1 MIRIMENSEKRMKE
15 EGEINRFKSDVDE
28 EMYRIKEKDEEI
40 NDEMGSEIKY
50 VLEMIRRNEGL
61 ENELVDIE
69 EKMKVMVEDDESME
83 DM

>member
-1 MIRIMENSEKRMKE
+1 
-15 EGEINRFKSDVDE
+15 
-28 EMYRIKEKDEEI
+28 
-40 NDEMGSEIKY
+40 
-50 VLEMIRRNEGL
+50 MIRRNEGL